1 MSETVQTLPTGA
13 SEKARQPGKL
23 RRGVALAALGG
34 IIGGGVIEYVISHRP
49 SPGVELSVTSDG
61 TTEQFNVTDTFPA
74 VSVGWPTQYITETEV
89 AGSINCLEYQDD
101 VNGAGA
107 VQFSVIPSTV
117 TPSQVE
123 MFKEEV
129 GDACDGSVPDPNAQ
143 NWIFSA
149 LGQAGIASNVV
160 SVS

>member
-1 MSETVQTLPTGA
+1 MSEIQALSTNRPEIA
-13 SEKARQPGKL
+13 PRPGKL
-23 RRGVALAALGG
+23 QRAVAVTALVGA
-34 IIGGGVIEYVISHRP
+34 IGGGLIEYAISHRP
-49 SPGVELSVTSDG
+49 TPGVELSVTSDG

-74 VSVGWPTQYITETEV
+74 VSGGWPTQYITDTEV
-89 AGSINCLEYQDD
+89 AGSINCLKYQDD
-101 VNGAGA
+101 VDGA
-107 VQFSVIPSTV
+107 VQFSVIPSMV

-123 MFKEEV
+123 TFKEDV